1 MGHYAAELRSALQ
14 ESPMDITKG
23 ILPLC
28 VSYRVSSLTLHYVYV
43 ALNDARAREYS
54 WISDNLLVPIAM
66 PCSNSVSHVVSSWKM
81 AIHLFTG
88 KTHSIVHCAATGS
101 ISDDTLQKCDVI
113 NKGN

>member
-14 ESPMDITKG
+14 ESPMDITKE

-28 VSYRVSSLTLHYVYV
+28 VSYRVSSLALHYVYAADMY

-54 WISDNLLVPIAM
+54 WISDNLLVSIAV
-66 PCSNSVSHVVSSWKM
+66 PCSNSVTHVVSSWKM

-88 KTHSIVHCAATGS
+88 KTHSIVHCAAT
-101 ISDDTLQKCDVI
+101 
-113 NKGN
+113 